1 MEQTLMAKNPY
12 LFSGQLPAGVRELK
26 GDQLAGIYPG
36 DSALTYDYRA
46 EWLPWAQLGLSGPR
60 DDYRYYVGEL
70 GKDGRYRYATDAQG
84 NVLGQ
89 YLEEP
94 ETAFEKLLP
103 ILVGAAMTGGAL
115 SAGAGLGGGAGAA
128 GGMTNGAFLGEGA
141 ASGIG
146 AWDAAAGLGGG
157 GIGTLA
163 STPLTSA
170 IPGQVAPI
178 GSAGSPIT
186 GGLLGG
192 TGSAV
197 SSLVS
202 NPWIQGAGLLA
213 GAVGGA
219 TGGGASTTTSQSKTD
234 PRIDPYIYGDQG
246 ILPAAAQ
253 WFDANRTGVNPTMR
267 AGWDMQLGLLQNP
280 AVLGQLSGLLAQ
292 AGQGAAMPV
301 AGNPFRRGG

>member
-1 MEQTLMAKNPY
+1 
-12 LFSGQLPAGVRELK
+12 
-26 GDQLAGIYPG
+26 
-36 DSALTYDYRA
+36 
-46 EWLPWAQLGLSGPR
+46 
-60 DDYRYYVGEL
+60 
-70 GKDGRYRYATDAQG
+70 QG

-94 ETAFEKLLP
+94 ETAFEKALP
-103 ILVGAAMTGGAL
+103 ILLGAAMTGGAL
-115 SAGAGLGGGAGAA
+115 SAGAGLGGGVKTLASNPLTSAIPGQVAPIGAAGSPITGGLLDAA

-157 GIGTLA
+157 VKTLA
-163 STPLTSA
+163 SNPLTSA

-178 GSAGSPIT
+178 GAAGSPIT

-301 AGNPFRRGG
+301 SGNPFRRGG